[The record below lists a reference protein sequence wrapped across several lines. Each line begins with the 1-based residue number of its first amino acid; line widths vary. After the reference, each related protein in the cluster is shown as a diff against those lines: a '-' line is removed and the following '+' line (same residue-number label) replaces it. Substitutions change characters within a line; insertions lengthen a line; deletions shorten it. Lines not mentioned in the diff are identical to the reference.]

1 VSVIPVTVESINRKI
16 IVQTGHRKRE
26 YLISKINTSMSQMV
40 EHHPIK
46 WRKPWFKPQHQ
57 QKKILKRRKVM
68 EHIKLTL
75 NLGRDY
81 LLGMKTMSK
90 DT

>member
-1 VSVIPVTVESINRKI
+1 
-16 IVQTGHRKRE
+16 
-26 YLISKINTSMSQMV
+26 MSQMV